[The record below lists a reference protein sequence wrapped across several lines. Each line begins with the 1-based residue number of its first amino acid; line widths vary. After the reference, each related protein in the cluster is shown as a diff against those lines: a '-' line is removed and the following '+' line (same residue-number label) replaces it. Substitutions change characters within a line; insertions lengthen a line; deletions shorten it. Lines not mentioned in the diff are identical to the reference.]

1 MSRIEVSA
9 MPFSTNSRR
18 ASSEIRWRVLVPSR
32 MAPPWVVLHPILR
45 ERSFTQ
51 DERRSGYCQGA
62 GTGKLKTERCTPCP
76 AGIAVRE
83 GRVSPQRR
91 GEAEIGDRPMPP
103 RFVGFERCTPC
114 PAGGDLAAPAHVPQG
129 RSWHCPAFFESEE
142 QPHVKEVN
150 AGSFG
155 MSGLG

>member
-51 DERRSGYCQGA
+51 DERGGGYCQGA
-62 GTGKLKTERCTPCP
+62 GTGKLKIERCTPCP

-83 GRVSPQRR
+83 GKGFTAEAAEVGNRRCPRALSVSS
-91 GEAEIGDRPMPP
+91 D
-103 RFVGFERCTPC
+103 VTPC
-114 PAGGDLAAPAHVPQG
+114 PAVGAATSQHRRSPQG
-129 RSWHCPAFFESEE
+129 RSAHCPAF
-142 QPHVKEVN
+142 
-150 AGSFG
+150 
-155 MSGLG
+155 